1 MSTSNVDL
9 VKALGAGS
17 GVDTKA
23 LAKGLVDAEGEPR
36 KEAINAKLTR
46 SETRISG
53 YAALKYALSQLGGA
67 FEKLND
73 QSDFGTPTV
82 SVNQSAA
89 LSVTATGSAQIATH
103 SVEVTRL
110 ASAQR
115 SASGGFSGASDAFNG
130 GSGLSLSL
138 SVHGGAPQTISVTT
152 DTPNGVASAINAAGL
167 GLSAQV
173 VRTDSSATPY
183 RIVVTGQTGGSQDFT
198 LTSSAAGLAFGSTLA
213 SAADA
218 QLTVNGLSVTRSSNS
233 VNDVIDGV
241 TLQLQALT
249 SGPARVDL
257 SRDTQ
262 SAKANITGLVS
273 AYNDFNETLKIL
285 GDSGSDVEGLGGSLA
300 GDSLLRTIRNQV
312 RNLLVGNSSTP
323 SGEVSALRD
332 VGISFDRNGKMTLD
346 ASKLDTALASKFSD
360 VAQMFSAGTSNKS
373 LFSPSPAGVAGD
385 VVVAIDKLQ
394 RATGLIASQTESA
407 TRDVTKYKAQLT
419 ALQERM
425 DKLLE
430 NYTKQFAAME
440 SVVGNSNSLKTSL
453 SSSFEAMMNSYKN

>member
-1 MSTSNVDL
+1 MTTSSVDL

-23 LAKGLVDAEGEPR
+23 LAQGLVDAEGGPQ
-36 KEAINAKLTR
+36 KEAINTKITR

-53 YAALKYALSQLGGA
+53 YAALKYALSQLGAA
-67 FEKLND
+67 FEKVND

-82 SVNQSAA
+82 AVSQSAA
-89 LSVTATGSAQIATH
+89 LSVTATGSAQMGTH
-103 SVEVTRL
+103 SVEVTQL

-115 SASGGFSGASDAFNG
+115 SASGGFSGAGDAFNG
-130 GSGLSLSL
+130 GAGLSLSL

-152 DTPNGVASAINAAGL
+152 DTPDGVASAINAAGL
-167 GLSAQV
+167 GLTAQV

-198 LTSSAAGLAFGSTLA
+198 LTSSAGGLAFSSTLA
-213 SAADA
+213 SAEDA
-218 QLTVNGLSVTRSSNS
+218 RLKVNGLSITRSSNTIS
-233 VNDVIDGV
+233 DVIDGV
-241 TLQLQALT
+241 TLQLQTLT
-249 SGPARVDL
+249 SGAARIDL

-262 SAKANITGLVS
+262 SAKTSISGLVS

-285 GDSGSDVEGLGGSLA
+285 GDSGSKVENFGGSLA
-300 GDSLLRTIRNQV
+300 GDSLLRSIRNQV

-323 SGEVSALRD
+323 SGDVTALRD

-346 ASKLDTALASKFSD
+346 ASKLDSTLASKFSD
-360 VAQMFSAGTSNKS
+360 VAKMFSAGTSNKS

-385 VVVAIDKLQ
+385 MVVAIDKLQ

-419 ALQERM
+419 ALQARM

-440 SVVGNSNSLKTSL
+440 SVVGNSNSLKTSMA
-453 SSSFEAMMNSYKN
+453 SSFEAMMNSYKN